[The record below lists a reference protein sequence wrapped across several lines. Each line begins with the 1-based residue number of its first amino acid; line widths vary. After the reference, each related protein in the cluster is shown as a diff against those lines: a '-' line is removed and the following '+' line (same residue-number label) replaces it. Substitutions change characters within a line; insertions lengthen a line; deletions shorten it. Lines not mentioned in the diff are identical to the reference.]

1 MSTKITVKMD
11 VNQVTKEF
19 ERSFNRARQM
29 MKSEIAKDTDSYT
42 PKNKGKLI
50 QSLAPSIRANDQY
63 LIWNKP
69 YARFLYHGRVMIG
82 EHSRSAWA
90 KKYEQ
95 KIVTS
100 KRLKYS
106 QYNANA
112 GPFWFERAKQLYVTK
127 WIKTFSKGAKR

>member
-1 MSTKITVKMD
+1 MSTKIKVIMD
-11 VNQVTKEF
+11 VRQVTNEF

-82 EHSRSAWA
+82 ERSKSAWA
-90 KKYEQ
+90 KKYER

-100 KRLKYS
+100 KRLNYS

-112 GPFWFERAKQLYVTK
+112 GPFWFERAKQLYGSK
-127 WIKTFSKGAKR
+127 WIKIFKKGAKR